1 MSHTSPCAQIAST
14 NHRHHLAHSLC
25 PCLPCTPPLPHPDGY
40 FSLARAS
47 CACKPLTSKCI
58 HAPSSVA
65 LDSLAPLDSLS
76 PCLFRSHPG
85 RTQNTSLF
93 LLSETRLAPPNAAP
107 LSLFLSPFFF
117 FFFLHFCARVF
128 PTPPTLARSSSLQLS
143 ARFLS
148 PLPLFLIS
156 PPTPPPL
163 PPPAFTNFRL
173 PFSFHLVRCHSLYPP
188 VNISPPFI
196 LHPLLALLTLSSL
209 LPHGVGSLWLLL
221 SGLWISV
228 LPPEIYSVCAHAVQP
243 SLLVAV
249 RKFVYGPVFCEA
261 RLMPLLLCVFV

>member
-25 PCLPCTPPLPHPDGY
+25 PCLPCPPHPDGY

-117 FFFLHFCARVF
+117 FYFFFTLLRSCLSHSSHTRSFLI
-128 PTPPTLARSSSLQLS
+128 PPTLRSLSLSSPAISHLSSHTASSSS
-143 ARFLS
+143 ARLHQF
-148 PLPLFLIS
+148 
-156 PPTPPPL
+156 PPPL
-163 PPPAFTNFRL
+163 L
-173 PFSFHLVRCHSLYPP
+173 FSSRPVSLSL
-188 VNISPPFI
+188 SPREYFSS
-196 LHPLLALLTLSSL
+196 LHPSSSARS
-209 LPHGVGSLWLLL
+209 PRPLL
-221 SGLWISV
+221 S
-228 LPPEIYSVCAHAVQP
+228 AA
-243 SLLVAV
+243 
-249 RKFVYGPVFCEA
+249 
-261 RLMPLLLCVFV
+261 